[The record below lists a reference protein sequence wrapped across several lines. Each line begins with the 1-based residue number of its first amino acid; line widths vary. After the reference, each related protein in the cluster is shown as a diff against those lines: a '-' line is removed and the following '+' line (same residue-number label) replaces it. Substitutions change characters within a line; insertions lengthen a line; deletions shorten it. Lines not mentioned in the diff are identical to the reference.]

1 MAVSKKPI
9 KKPPVLVVLQ
19 LGGGNDTINTVVPY
33 ADPLY
38 YDNRPNVRI
47 NEADVLKIDDRFG
60 FHPSMAAIK
69 PFWDAGKMA
78 VINGVG
84 YPDPNYSHFRSMDIW
99 YTAQP
104 DFIATDG
111 WLGKAVRDIDPK
123 AENVLT
129 AVNFGR
135 GLPRAL
141 SLAGVPVASVAQLD
155 SYGLLTSLA
164 SVDRRNSALE
174 VFSCMYDDGFH
185 DDGILKPI
193 KHASADDPMSEVMT
207 YMGQTGLDAQKGA
220 DILSTAIGKYA
231 STVEYPKTVIGDS
244 LKGIAQVKMADLGTR
259 IFYTAHGS
267 FDTHASQL
275 ATHALLWK
283 EISEA
288 VAAFFADLREH
299 DEADNVV
306 MLLWTEFGRRVK
318 DNGAGTD
325 HGAGGIAFVLGDPVL
340 GGMYGEYPSL
350 KEADLTIGN
359 LKYNNDFR
367 MTYSTILERWL
378 GVEAKPIVNGS
389 FEQFSFV

>member
-1 MAVSKKPI
+1 MVMAVT
-9 KKPPVLVVLQ
+9 KKPPTLVVLQ
-19 LGGGNDTINTVVPY
+19 LTGGNDTLNTVIPY

-47 NEADVLKIDDRFG
+47 AEEDVLKIDDRFG

-69 PFWDAGKMA
+69 PFWDDGKMA

-99 YTAQP
+99 YTAEP
-104 DFIATDG
+104 DTIATDG
-111 WLGKAVRDIDPK
+111 WLGKTVRELDPK
-123 AENVLT
+123 ADNVLT

-164 SVDRRNSALE
+164 SVDLRNSALE
-174 VFSCMYDDGFH
+174 VFSCMYDDGL
-185 DDGILKPI
+185 DDDMVKKPL
-193 KHASADDPMSEVMT
+193 KHASADDPMSQVLS
-207 YMGQTGLDAQKGA
+207 YMGQTGLDAKKGA
-220 DILSTAIGKYA
+220 EILGSAIGKYA
-231 STVEYPKTVIGDS
+231 STVQYPNTPIGQN
-244 LKGIAQVKMADLGTR
+244 LKGIAQVKLADLGTR
-259 IFYTAHGS
+259 VFYTAHGS
-267 FDTHASQL
+267 FDTHSSQL
-275 ATHALLWK
+275 GAHSLLWK
-283 EISEA
+283 DISEA

-299 DEADNVV
+299 NEADDVI
-306 MLLWTEFGRRVK
+306 MLMWTEFGRRVK

-325 HGAGGIAFVLGDPVL
+325 HGAGTISFVLGDPVK

-350 KEADLTIGN
+350 KEDKLTIGN
-359 LKYNNDFR
+359 LTYNNDFR
-367 MTYSTILERWL
+367 QTYTTILENWM

-389 FEQFSFV
+389 FAPFSFV